1 MRSSNPLTDLLV
13 ESITMKILRPF
24 SLLSVTFIFLLTA
37 CVPQDYKNFSANVD
51 KEQADLNTNYD
62 QPKVKMDSRPSDL
75 VLENSYSSAQQAW
88 LNGVVTVHAKNMS
101 FQNLANRLIQGT
113 PIVNAF
119 GGDINAGQTVS
130 MDFKGSRKNAL
141 EALAALSGYAYTLEE
156 NVLNW
161 SAVMT
166 RTFDVSFMPGA
177 SKYLVGETN
186 TSASTSSASSS
197 GGGSGSGVTTSL
209 GSYGEYSS
217 IQGDLSIW
225 KDLENT
231 VKGMLTEKGKVN
243 VSQATTTITVTD
255 KPANVRNIQNY
266 LVNMNQSLS
275 RQVVLDVQVIE
286 VTLNKSFNYGID
298 WNLVRSFVH
307 SRYHATLSNNNSSQI
322 NAALDNSNTFLLSAT
337 GGIWNNTNT
346 IINALA
352 TEGKVSV
359 STQPRVVTLN
369 NQVAEIGINT
379 QTTYLASV
387 STTITP
393 QVGSTTALTPN
404 TVTTGFTLYLLP
416 KIQGD
421 NVYLQ
426 ITSTLANLVK
436 LQKYDSKQG
445 AVNASE
451 PADSSGDV
459 ITAPVITQK
468 RFNERA
474 YVPSNATLVLAGF
487 KQLRNEAN
495 KNSVLGQD
503 ALGGYGGN
511 QDNVETIVLITPTII
526 NSKG

>member
-1 MRSSNPLTDLLV
+1 
-13 ESITMKILRPF
+13 
-24 SLLSVTFIFLLTA
+24 
-37 CVPQDYKNFSANVD
+37 
-51 KEQADLNTNYD
+51 
-62 QPKVKMDSRPSDL
+62 
-75 VLENSYSSAQQAW
+75 
-88 LNGVVTVHAKNMS
+88 
-101 FQNLANRLIQGT
+101 
-113 PIVNAF
+113 
-119 GGDINAGQTVS
+119 
-130 MDFKGSRKNAL
+130 
-141 EALAALSGYAYTLEE
+141 
-156 NVLNW
+156 
-161 SAVMT
+161 
-166 RTFDVSFMPGA
+166 
-177 SKYLVGETN
+177 
-186 TSASTSSASSS
+186 
-197 GGGSGSGVTTSL
+197 
-209 GSYGEYSS
+209 
-217 IQGDLSIW
+217 
-225 KDLENT
+225 
-231 VKGMLTEKGKVN
+231 
-243 VSQATTTITVTD
+243 
-255 KPANVRNIQNY
+255 
-266 LVNMNQSLS
+266 MNQSLS

-307 SRYHATLSNNNSSQI
+307 SRYHATLNNTNSSQL
-322 NAALDNSNTFLLSAT
+322 NAALDNSNTFLLQASS
-337 GGIWNNTNT
+337 GIWNGTDT
-346 IINALA
+346 IIHALA

-387 STTITP
+387 STTVTP

-436 LQKYDSKQG
+436 LQKYDSKEG
-445 AVNASE
+445 AVSDTATST
-451 PADSSGDV
+451 SSGDV

-495 KNSVLGQD
+495 KNSVFGQD